1 MRILYLNHNVA
12 WSGGTFFRA
21 LPCATALAARGHDV
35 TLLSISP
42 KRRVRADHRQH
53 EGVHVI
59 ETPDLFWGRGRSG
72 WDPWDVLNRIATLHG
87 NRHWDIV
94 HSWDCRPVAILP
106 ALWARARSRPHSR
119 LLTDW
124 ADWWGRGGT
133 QGERGGGWMRAVWP
147 LETFFEETFR
157 AGADATTTIST
168 ALRDRVLGMGVPASK
183 VRVVRQGCGTVA
195 VGNRQNARSALGLP
209 PDVPVVVYVGRLL
222 QSDAALLYES
232 VTELFRR
239 RPACRFIMVG
249 KHGTT
254 IPAGLAVDGRFLA
267 TGVVASSALA
277 DYLAACDLSIV
288 ATADT
293 LAGRAR
299 WPSKVNGLLA
309 AGRVTVLTDVGDLPP
324 LLRAAGAAVV
334 TPPIPQ
340 AIVDGVERVLDD
352 AGLRTATEAAASRVA
367 AGELSWTRIAGE
379 LESFYKAV

>member
-1 MRILYLNHNVA
+1 
-12 WSGGTFFRA
+12 
-21 LPCATALAARGHDV
+21 
-35 TLLSISP
+35 
-42 KRRVRADHRQH
+42 
-53 EGVHVI
+53 
-59 ETPDLFWGRGRSG
+59 
-72 WDPWDVLNRIATLHG
+72 
-87 NRHWDIV
+87 
-94 HSWDCRPVAILP
+94 
-106 ALWARARSRPHSR
+106 
-119 LLTDW
+119 
-124 ADWWGRGGT
+124 
-133 QGERGGGWMRAVWP
+133 
-147 LETFFEETFR
+147 
-157 AGADATTTIST
+157 
-168 ALRDRVLGMGVPASK
+168 
-183 VRVVRQGCGTVA
+183 
-195 VGNRQNARSALGLP
+195 
-209 PDVPVVVYVGRLL
+209 
-222 QSDAALLYES
+222 
-232 VTELFRR
+232 
-239 RPACRFIMVG
+239 MVG